1 MQKKAGDPLIGQV
14 LGNRYEII
22 EKIGGG
28 GMAMVYRAKCRLLNR
43 YVAVKILRNE
53 YTSDKDLVNKFKR
66 ESQAVASLSHPN
78 IVNVYDVG
86 EVDDLYYIVMEM
98 VSGKTLKKVIQE
110 KGALHQEEIIHY
122 TKQIARALQHAHNNF
137 VVHRDI
143 KPQNIL
149 ITEDHQAKV
158 TDFGIA
164 LSSTTSTLTNT
175 GSLVGSVHYFSPEQA
190 RGGYTDAKTDLYSLG
205 IVMYEMATGKVP
217 FEGESPI
224 TIALKHLQQDIELPS
239 EANPSISEGL
249 EKIIMKLTQ
258 KEQMS
263 RFQSAEALIEALNLM
278 ETDPNYVLEE
288 MDDEMDE
295 NPTQINTQTK
305 GDVIRKM
312 AATKNIRR
320 KKTSKTRFI
329 LVAGILTA
337 LVAALLFTFGLF
349 YLSSLFG
356 SGSDNNLTVPELVGL
371 TLDEARDELEQL
383 ELQYRV
389 EFRFDS
395 EAEANRVISQNPAA
409 GMTVRPS
416 FPVELIV
423 STIEDA
429 VEVPDVVY
437 KSLDDA
443 RFTLE
448 DEGFVVGEE
457 SYVFSD
463 LPKDTIIRQD
473 PRAGSPLPE
482 GGAVSLIIS
491 EGPEVE
497 MVIMPNVVG
506 VALDSARTTLE
517 GLNLSIG
524 EVREDFSNEYVEN
537 IIISQSV
544 PSGREVA
551 ENTSIILTVSKGVEE
566 VQIEEPVVEPQP
578 EDPVDP
584 TPAEPQEPGT
594 ISTRTLNIG
603 PVGASG
609 MVEVR
614 MYRLDAGQRTLIFSK
629 NHNIDEE
636 GDRLQ
641 VTVTGTGTQRYE
653 IDINGTVVQTA
664 EVTF

>member
-1 MQKKAGDPLIGQV
+1 
-14 LGNRYEII
+14 
-22 EKIGGG
+22 
-28 GMAMVYRAKCRLLNR
+28 
-43 YVAVKILRNE
+43 
-53 YTSDKDLVNKFKR
+53 
-66 ESQAVASLSHPN
+66 
-78 IVNVYDVG
+78 
-86 EVDDLYYIVMEM
+86 
-98 VSGKTLKKVIQE
+98 
-110 KGALHQEEIIHY
+110 
-122 TKQIARALQHAHNNF
+122 
-137 VVHRDI
+137 
-143 KPQNIL
+143 
-149 ITEDHQAKV
+149 
-158 TDFGIA
+158 
-164 LSSTTSTLTNT
+164 
-175 GSLVGSVHYFSPEQA
+175 
-190 RGGYTDAKTDLYSLG
+190 
-205 IVMYEMATGKVP
+205 
-217 FEGESPI
+217 
-224 TIALKHLQQDIELPS
+224 
-239 EANPSISEGL
+239 
-249 EKIIMKLTQ
+249 
-258 KEQMS
+258 
-263 RFQSAEALIEALNLM
+263 
-278 ETDPNYVLEE
+278 
-288 MDDEMDE
+288 
-295 NPTQINTQTK
+295 
-305 GDVIRKM
+305 M
-312 AATKNIRR
+312 AATKNNRR

-473 PRAGSPLPE
+473 PRAGSPLQE
-482 GGAVSLIIS
+482 GGTVNLIIS

-506 VALDSARTTLE
+506 VALESARTTLD
-517 GLNLSIG
+517 GLNLTIG

-566 VQIEEPVVEPQP
+566 VQIEEPVIEPQP

-584 TPAEPQEPGT
+584 TPTEPQEPGT

-609 MVEVR
+609 TVEVR

-641 VTVTGTGTQRYE
+641 VTVTGSGTQRYE

-664 EVTF
+664 EVIF

>member
-1 MQKKAGDPLIGQV
+1 MIGKM

-28 GMAMVYRAKCRLLNR
+28 GMAMVYRAKCHLLNR
-43 YVAVKILRNE
+43 FVAVKILRNE
-53 YTSDKDLVNKFKR
+53 YTHDKDLVNKFKR

-98 VSGKTLKKVIQE
+98 VAGKTLKKVIQE
-110 KGALHQEEIIHY
+110 KGSLHQEEVIY
-122 TKQIARALQHAHNNF
+122 YAKQIARALQHAHENF

-149 ITEDHQAKV
+149 ITDDNRAKV

-224 TIALKHLQQDIELPS
+224 TIALKHLQQDMELPS
-239 EANPSISEGL
+239 EVNPSISEGL
-249 EKIIMKLTQ
+249 EQIILKLTQ

-263 RFQSAEALIEALNLM
+263 RFQSAASLIEALNQL
-278 ETDPNYVLEE
+278 ETDPNYVMNEL
-288 MDDEMDE
+288 DDELDE
-295 NPTQINTQTK
+295 NPTQIKMQTK
-305 GDVIRKM
+305 GDEIRKM
-312 AATKNIRR
+312 AATKNNRR
-320 KKTSKTRFI
+320 KKSSKTRFI

-356 SGSDNNLTVPELVGL
+356 GSDNNVTVPELTGL
-371 TLDEARDELEQL
+371 TLEEARTELE
-383 ELQYRV
+383 ELGLQHRV

-395 EAEANRVISQNPAA
+395 EVDAGRVTSQSPVA
-409 GMTVRPS
+409 GMNVRPN

-423 STIEDA
+423 STLEDA
-429 VEVPDVVY
+429 VEVPDVIY
-437 KSLDDA
+437 KTLDDA

-448 DEGFVVGEE
+448 DSGFVLGEPE
-457 SYVFSD
+457 YVFSD
-463 LPKDTIIRQD
+463 LPRGTVIRQD

-482 GGAVSLIIS
+482 GETVNLIIS
-491 EGPEVE
+491 EGPEVD
-497 MVIMPNVVG
+497 MVIMPNLVG
-506 VALDSARTTLE
+506 VALDSARSTLE
-517 GLNLSIG
+517 GLNLNIG
-524 EVREDFSNEYVEN
+524 EVREEFSNEYVEN
-537 IIISQSV
+537 IVMGQSI
-544 PSGREVA
+544 PAGREVA
-551 ENTSIILTVSKGVEE
+551 ENTTITITVSKGIEE
-566 VQIEEPVVEPQP
+566 PQIEEPVIEPEPEEP
-578 EDPVDP
+578 EDITP
-584 TPAEPQEPGT
+584 TEPQEPGT
-594 ISTRTLNIG
+594 ISSRVLNIG

-609 MVEVR
+609 VVEVR
-614 MYRLDAGQRTLIFSK
+614 MYRLDVGQRTLLFSK

-641 VTVTGTGTQRYE
+641 VTVTGSGTQRYE
-653 IDINGTVVQTA
+653 IEINGTVVQTA
-664 EVTF
+664 EVSF